1 MTNIMSNTVYSNEN
15 VLIKTFFQQGGLKTV
30 PETILIVVGTWIG
43 AERYDRMLA
52 QLIKRILTNLD
63 IGSDIIT
70 DTYYT
75 KKIENLKRNAMI
87 CLGYTNPLIENYVE
101 KNGLNRHQTT
111 AKIYMEDHRPMALIY
126 GQGVPETREATIEF
140 CKKKLAVFLGY
151 WSSYTG
157 IEKDIKNPSNIE
169 GLLADII
176 STMSSSPLGTSAKKT
191 NNQEAVLKMLALQK
205 KLEKYKFAFLIA
217 LSVILAISTF
227 LVSYHFIADI
237 GISVTIFL
245 AVIFGGPTVY
255 AIYPKKK
262 K

>member
-1 MTNIMSNTVYSNEN
+1 MSNTVYSNEN
-15 VLIKTFFQQGGLKTV
+15 DLIKAFFQQGGLKIV
-30 PETILIVVGTWIG
+30 QETILIVVGTSIG

-52 QLIKRILTNLD
+52 QLIKRILANLD

-70 DTYYT
+70 DTFYT
-75 KKIENLKRNAMI
+75 KKIENLKRKKNAMI

-101 KNGLNRHQTT
+101 KNGRNRHQTT
-111 AKIYMEDHRPMALIY
+111 AKIYMEDHRPIALIY

-151 WSSYTG
+151 WSYYTG
-157 IEKDIKNPSNIE
+157 MEKDIKNPSNIE

-176 STMSSSPLGTSAKKT
+176 STISRSPLGTSAKKT
-191 NNQEAVLKMLALQK
+191 NNQEAVLKMFALQK

-227 LVSYHFIADI
+227 LVSSHFIADI

-245 AVIFGGPTVY
+245 AVIFGVPTVY